1 MRVGLPGAEDLR
13 AGLMGLAR
21 EDEVELAHPPR
32 FLPGVKVRSTKYVKN
47 DGTFA
52 GAEIGEIL
60 VRKGDVGYVRDVGTF
75 LQRYYIYA
83 VDFIE
88 TKRVVGMR
96 ARELAAFDAPQ
107 ETSP

>member
-1 MRVGLPGAEDLR
+1 MRVRLPGAEDLR
-13 AGLMGLAR
+13 PGLMGLAR
-21 EDEVELAHPPR
+21 EEEVELSKPPC

-52 GAEIGEIL
+52 GADIGDIL
-60 VRKGDVGYVRDVGTF
+60 VCKGDVGYVRVVGTF

-83 VDFIE
+83 VDFVDRG
-88 TKRVVGMR
+88 RVVGMR